1 MTDEELFEMEA
12 ELVATIGR
20 VLDKYMD
27 TVVSDITL
35 ENSDGVAVTMA
46 FNTLCSMTASMIVNF
61 VEDSNKERAAQH
73 IYRKIVDYMDA
84 YEAVTKPEGVIW
96 H

>member
-27 TVVSDITL
+27 VVVADETL
-35 ENSDGVAVTMA
+35 KNSDGVAVTMA